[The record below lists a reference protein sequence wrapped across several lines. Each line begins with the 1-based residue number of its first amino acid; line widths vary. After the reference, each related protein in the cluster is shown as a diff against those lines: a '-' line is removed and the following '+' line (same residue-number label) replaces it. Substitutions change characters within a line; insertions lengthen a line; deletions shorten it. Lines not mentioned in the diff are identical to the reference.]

1 MLAGH
6 SSKKKEL
13 TVGSTDIDTINNSVI
28 YDTYKDLYLSRKEHE
43 ERLLQGLQPASGL
56 KAQLGTKK
64 SDCMALTLKTQENAI
79 KKALDKRFAIPLDF
93 YFF

>member
-64 SDCMALTLKTQENAI
+64 SGGMALTLKTQENAI
-79 KKALDKRFAIPLDF
+79 KKALDQRFSIPLDF
-93 YFF
+93 DFF